1 MNKNSFI
8 ENERKSLEKMK
19 KLQLP
24 HSMKKIGFGIFVI
37 FFITMFVNAF
47 LINNIDLKLAA
58 KYGVLIGLL
67 ITSISKEK
75 IEDELVAKLR
85 MQSYTFAFVMGV
97 VYAIALPLIDY
108 LFETVLGKES
118 AAVKDMGDFTILW
131 MLLFVQVFFFHY
143 LKRMHK

>member
-1 MNKNSFI
+1 
-8 ENERKSLEKMK
+8 MK

-24 HSMKKIGFGIFVI
+24 YALKKIGFGIFII

-47 LINNIDLKLAA
+47 LINDSDLKLAA
-58 KYGVLIGLL
+58 KHGVLIGLL

-85 MQSYTFAFVMGV
+85 MQSYTFAFIMGV

>member
-1 MNKNSFI
+1 
-8 ENERKSLEKMK
+8 
-19 KLQLP
+19 
-24 HSMKKIGFGIFVI
+24 
-37 FFITMFVNAF
+37 MFVNAF